1 MGRGGFIFP
10 NKKYIKS
17 VEMMCDALDIDVT
30 FIGRQMSPSPCQ
42 HVHGSLHRTNTE
54 KKAFLIFTRLIIAL
68 NQLFLAETEPNAGST
83 IP

>member
-1 MGRGGFIFP
+1 
-10 NKKYIKS
+10 
-17 VEMMCDALDIDVT
+17 MMCDALDIDVT

-54 KKAFLIFTRLIIAL
+54 KNAFLIFTRLIIAL

-83 IP
+83 IL